1 MARGPYHDLQS
12 MDCAPGDINSVCTH
26 SDELNK
32 GLPTALRLSAR
43 HFNSFFISVVFRVF
57 HLSCNSV
64 FGRLHFVF
72 FHLSCISSNS
82 TRSVHVGEGYLSPR
96 FFRVFH
102 LSCNSH
108 NNDNDNNNNNNNNNN
123 NDNDNNH

>member
-43 HFNSFFISVVFRVF
+43 HFNNFFISVVFRVF

-72 FHLSCISSNS
+72 FIS
-82 TRSVHVGEGYLSPR
+82 VVLVVIVLV
-96 FFRVFH
+96 VFM
-102 LSCNSH
+102 SAT
-108 NNDNDNNNNNNNNNN
+108 DWA
-123 NDNDNNH
+123 